1 MAVPQ
6 LSPAL
11 HAPAHPMAKPGF
23 GKRSAPDQE
32 PRRAGDFAHL
42 PKREAAIAGYIDR
55 LPDGADISIKALAR
69 ELEGFGQCAIGTVLR
84 RLSEAG
90 HLRRVRREVLD
101 AEGARWVYR
110 TFFTRTAR
118 PDAWWAAFLGGDV
131 PQTGLADPAPV
142 QEPAARG
149 RDALARLVHQH
160 PQLALSGVEC
170 DALADLAG
178 DWFRRG
184 ATEAQ
189 LVRAVATMLPDPVRR
204 PFGFVQNR
212 LIDRLPPAL
221 PAPVQGRYV
230 MECTDCHAPGTPESL
245 AGGLCRVCRSEPY
258 VRPDDDRLP
267 ADVVRGKAARLRDT
281 VRTHKLRP
289 ER

>member
-1 MAVPQ
+1 
-6 LSPAL
+6 
-11 HAPAHPMAKPGF
+11 MAKPGF
-23 GKRSAPDQE
+23 GKQSAPGQE
-32 PRRAGDFAHL
+32 PRRGRDFAHL

-55 LPDGADISIKALAR
+55 LPDGAGISIKTLAR
-69 ELEGFGQCAIGTVLR
+69 ELDDFGQCAIGTALR

-90 HLRRVRREVLD
+90 HLRRVRRDVQD

-110 TFFTRTAR
+110 TYFTRTAR

-131 PQTGLADPAPV
+131 PQSGTADPAPAR
-142 QEPAARG
+142 EPDARG

-160 PQLALSGVEC
+160 PQLALSAVEC
-170 DALADLAG
+170 EALAGLAG

-189 LVRAVATMLPDPVRR
+189 FVRAVASMLPDPVRH
-204 PFGFVQNR
+204 PFGFVQSR
-212 LIDRLPPAL
+212 LIRKLPPVP

-245 AGGLCRVCRSEPY
+245 PGSGKRSVRTGSARRPEPSWPDVITEGSRTLCRV
-258 VRPDDDRLP
+258 
-267 ADVVRGKAARLRDT
+267 
-281 VRTHKLRP
+281 KLL
-289 ER
+289 

>member
-1 MAVPQ
+1 MATPH
-6 LSPAL
+6 LSRAP

-32 PRRAGDFAHL
+32 PRRGRDFAHL

-69 ELEGFGQCAIGTVLR
+69 ELDDFGQCAIGTVLR

-90 HLRRVRREVLD
+90 HLRRVRRDVQD

-110 TFFTRTAR
+110 TYFTRTAR
-118 PDAWWAAFLGGDV
+118 PDAWWAAFLCGDV
-131 PQTGLADPAPV
+131 PQSGMADPSPV
-142 QEPAARG
+142 QEPEARG
-149 RDALARLVHQH
+149 YDALARLVHRH
-160 PQLALSGVEC
+160 PQLTLSAVEC
-170 DALADLAG
+170 EALADLAG
-178 DWFRRG
+178 EWFRRG

-189 LVRAVATMLPDPVRR
+189 LVRAVGTMLPDPVRH

-212 LIDRLPPAL
+212 LLKRLPPE
-221 PAPVQGRYV
+221 PPTPVQGQYV

-245 AGGLCRVCRSEPY
+245 PGGVCRICRGEPC
-258 VRPDDDRLP
+258 VPADGLP
-267 ADVVRGKAARLRDT
+267 ADVVRGRAARLRDT
-281 VRTHKLRP
+281 LRAYKFRP
-289 ER
+289 AL

>member
-1 MAVPQ
+1 MAVQQ
-6 LSPAL
+6 LSRAL

-69 ELEGFGQCAIGTVLR
+69 ELEGYGQCAVGTALR

-90 HLRRVRREVLD
+90 HLRRVRRDVQD

-131 PQTGLADPAPV
+131 PQSGLAAPAPA
-142 QEPAARG
+142 QEPEARG
-149 RDALARLVHQH
+149 YAALARLVHQH
-160 PQLALSGVEC
+160 PRLALSALEC
-170 DALADLAG
+170 EALAGVAG

-184 ATEAQ
+184 ATETQ
-189 LVRAVATMLPDPVRR
+189 LVAAVATMLPDPVRH

-212 LIDRLPPAL
+212 LISRMPPEL
-221 PAPVQGRYV
+221 PAPVRGRFA
-230 MECTDCHAPGTPESL
+230 MLCTECHAPGTADSL
-245 AGGLCRVCRSEPY
+245 PGGLCRVCRGEPY
-258 VRPDDDRLP
+258 PHPDDGRLP
-267 ADVVRGKAARLRDT
+267 ADLVHGKAARLRDT

-289 ER
+289 GR

>member
-1 MAVPQ
+1 MAVQQ

-55 LPDGADISIKALAR
+55 LPEGADISIKALAR
-69 ELEGFGQCAIGTVLR
+69 ELEGYGQCAVGTVLR

-90 HLRRVRREVLD
+90 HLRRVRRDVQD

-131 PQTGLADPAPV
+131 PQSGMAAPR
-142 QEPAARG
+142 PCG
-149 RDALARLVHQH
+149 I
-160 PQLALSGVEC
+160 
-170 DALADLAG
+170 
-178 DWFRRG
+178 RR
-184 ATEAQ
+184 
-189 LVRAVATMLPDPVRR
+189 RAVMTRSPGSCTSTPGSLCPRWSARR
-204 PFGFVQNR
+204 WRGW
-212 LIDRLPPAL
+212 
-221 PAPVQGRYV
+221 
-230 MECTDCHAPGTPESL
+230 PGTGS
-245 AGGLCRVCRSEPY
+245 GGARPRRSSWRPSRRCCRTPSATPS
-258 VRPDDDRLP
+258 
-267 ADVVRGKAARLRDT
+267 ASSGT
-281 VRTHKLRP
+281 G
-289 ER
+289 